1 MSDGYFKL
9 PYENFLWIK
18 NGQPVEGTDRTDS
31 EVLGDIDKIGR
42 LSYNEDLDKEE
53 SLDPAYE
60 MNQDGAVNG
69 LLKQVLKNQLAIQ
82 ERLNNQFRVGDIYIS
97 TSSESPKLRFGGE
110 WENIGARFLVGS
122 GTMTWYKEAVT
133 KNTVFPSN
141 TWALL
146 CDGSAGVNRSS
157 YSDLDSKAVFTF
169 PGNDGFS
176 DPGRA
181 WYQYGNVRMYSPTT
195 PSEDTDVIGD
205 VVVNL
210 KIKDDSY
217 MEPGGPSWSLYSRNF
232 NIMLSDTTGY
242 DFSGINLGKYNISIG
257 QLVDISVPVNTTK
270 KYSYIKLVA
279 SESGW
284 DAECRLVNKFSVY
297 DVSIVKTTSDITKT
311 KDLVVGEQGGEHVH
325 QLTVGELPSSFST
338 NSNFHVTDKGAGGGH
353 ALDGFIS
360 TDPSSG
366 LIGGDQPHNN
376 LPPYFVVNIW
386 RKIAN

>member
-31 EVLGDIDKIGR
+31 EVLEDIDKIGR
-42 LSYNEDLDKEE
+42 LSYNEDLNKEE

-82 ERLNNQFRVGDIYIS
+82 ERINNQFRVGDIYIS
-97 TSSESPKLRFGGE
+97 TSSESPKLLFGGE

-133 KNTVFPSN
+133 KNTAFPSN
-141 TWALL
+141 TWVLL
-146 CDGSAGVNRSS
+146 CGGSSGVNRSS

-169 PGNDGFS
+169 PGNDGFA
-176 DPGRA
+176 DPWRA
-181 WYQYGNVRMYSPTT
+181 WHQYGNVRMYSPTT

-217 MEPGGPSWSLYSRNF
+217 MESGGPSWSLYSRDF
-232 NIMLSDTTGY
+232 NIMLSDTTGD
-242 DFSGINLGKYNISIG
+242 DFSGIDLGRYNIPIG
-257 QLVDISVPVNTTK
+257 QLVEISVPVNTTK

-284 DAECRLVNKFSVY
+284 SAECRLVNKFSVY
-297 DVSIVKTTSDITKT
+297 DVSIVKTTSEITKT

-325 QLTVGELPSSFST
+325 QLTVEELPSYIRQ
-338 NSNFHVTDKGAGGGH
+338 VDGITDKGGDGDR
-353 ALDGFIS
+353 ALVDLVS
-360 TDPSSG
+360 DYSSG
-366 LIGGDQPHNN
+366 LTGGDQPHNN

>member
-31 EVLGDIDKIGR
+31 EVLEDIDKIGR
-42 LSYNEDLDKEE
+42 LSYNEDLNKEE

-133 KNTVFPSN
+133 KNTAFPSN
-141 TWALL
+141 SWSLL
-146 CDGSAGVNRSS
+146 CDGVWSVNNSS
-157 YSDLDSKAVFTF
+157 YSDSESKAVFTF
-169 PGNDGFS
+169 PGNDGFNNK
-176 DPGRA
+176 GRA
-181 WYQYGNVRMYSPTT
+181 WPQYSNVRMYSPTT
-195 PSEDTDVIGD
+195 PSEYTDVLGD

-217 MEPGGPSWSLYSRNF
+217 MESGGPSWALYSRNF
-232 NIMLSDTTGY
+232 DIMLSDTTGY
-242 DFSGINLGKYNISIG
+242 DFSGINLGKYNIPIG
-257 QLVDISVPVNTTK
+257 QLVDISVPVNMTK
-270 KYSYIKLVA
+270 KYSYIKIVA

-284 DAECRLVNKFSVY
+284 SAECRLVNKFSVY
-297 DVSIVKTTSDITKT
+297 GVSIVKTTSDITKT
-311 KDLVVGEQGGEHVH
+311 KDLVVGEQGGEHIH
-325 QLTVGELPSSFST
+325 QLTVEELPSH
-338 NSNFHVTDKGAGGGH
+338 NHQIAGVTDKGGGEGQ
-353 ALDGFIS
+353 ALVGPVSDY
-360 TDPSSG
+360 SSG
-366 LIGGDQPHNN
+366 FTGGNQPHNN